1 MSRLIDALRNLQQP
15 EEASET
21 ARPRKVTPRLAASIR
36 KAVLGNA
43 GKPVAA
49 EAPVLFRMHSEEP
62 AEAPAPVITTH
73 APPITAPLPPTPPE
87 LVVVAT
93 PPAPRVAA
101 MDPVR
106 LVEAIQ
112 ASISAVQLEQA
123 PDQPLDC
130 TPDLSVP
137 SPQPTPPSR
146 REPTTAELEIR
157 ALLADEAQAR
167 PYRELLATVQ
177 RDVASRL
184 SPVVAIV
191 GLDDQ
196 DATAHVAA
204 ALGTVLAE
212 SQVKTTLLIDG
223 NPARSVTQRYH
234 QAQATGL
241 AESLAGWSKWTAAIA
256 PTSHP
261 QLDLLPFGQATAEQ
275 AQRLPQALAAEIGLL
290 RSSFAAAVID
300 AGPLSSEWALA
311 ASQAADAVYLVV
323 RVGDTSAEYATAC
336 VQRFR
341 AAGGKLTGCIA
352 VGQLQKNG

>member
-1 MSRLIDALRNLQQP
+1 MP
-15 EEASET
+15 C
-21 ARPRKVTPRLAASIR
+21 RPP
-36 KAVLGNA
+36 
-43 GKPVAA
+43 
-49 EAPVLFRMHSEEP
+49 
-62 AEAPAPVITTH
+62 
-73 APPITAPLPPTPPE
+73 
-87 LVVVAT
+87 
-93 PPAPRVAA
+93 VAA

-112 ASISAVQLEQA
+112 ASISAVQLDQT
-123 PDQPLDC
+123 PDQ
-130 TPDLSVP
+130 TPVSP
-137 SPQPTPPSR
+137 SNEAVTGPPPTLPARP
-146 REPTTAELEIR
+146 EPTTAELEIR
-157 ALLADEAQAR
+157 GLLADEPQAR
-167 PYRELLATVQ
+167 PYRDLLATVQ
-177 RDVASRL
+177 RDVAGRP

-204 ALGTVLAE
+204 ALGTVLAGL
-212 SQVKTTLLIDG
+212 QPKTTLLIDG
-223 NPARSVTQRYH
+223 NPARSVTQRYN
-234 QAQATGL
+234 QPQATGL

-275 AQRLPQALAAEIGLL
+275 AQRLPQALAAELALL

-300 AGPLSSEWALA
+300 AGPLSSDWALA

-341 AAGGKLTGCIA
+341 AAGGQLTGCIA